1 MKKLL
6 GGLFLVLHTTLVLGQ
21 TKTTATESWQTTFF
35 DAPNTAI
42 PLLTAAAIKH
52 SAQLKS
58 MEIEKSIGQQDI
70 KLAKKNLLESV
81 VLGGSYTYGNLASI
95 TTADIDNPNQFR
107 TTSAP
112 RYNTGV
118 SVGLPLGQLTNR
130 GNRVK
135 KEELNFQRLEAL
147 RQEQE
152 NMLRRQ
158 VIEMYQNVLLARKT
172 LALRQEALVTVQTNY
187 QLAEKQFRQGQITL
201 PALSAVSTQLTEL
214 SVSQE
219 SARSQ
224 YDTSFMILE
233 EFVGSPIS
241 SLMTSR

>member
-6 GGLFLVLHTTLVLGQ
+6 GGLLLVLHTTLALGQ
-21 TKTTATESWQTTFF
+21 AKTTSTDTWQSTFF
-35 DAPNTAI
+35 DSPGTAL

-52 SAQLKS
+52 SSQLKS

-81 VLGGSYTYGNLASI
+81 ALGGSYTYGNLASI

-112 RYNTGV
+112 RYNTGI
-118 SVGLPLGQLTNR
+118 SVGLPLGQIVNR
-130 GNRVK
+130 SNRIK
-135 KEELNFQRLEAL
+135 KEELSFQRMEAL

-152 NMLRRQ
+152 NILRRE
-158 VIEMYQNVLLARKT
+158 VIQLYQNVLLARKT

-201 PALSAVSTQLTEL
+201 PALSAVSNQLTEL

-224 YDTSFMILE
+224 YDTAFMILE
-233 EFVGSPIS
+233 EIVGTKIS
-241 SLMTSR
+241 SLMTAQ